1 MDIKGLGSPA
11 IKSYWW
17 KAHKLKNP
25 GWKQNW
31 NEPKHKTRNEER
43 QDKVRCWAVASA
55 ARLKLKNIYI
65 FILTCERV
73 LKGEKYKWQI
83 RATGQESVW
92 SSSWWAELH
101 KLTELNQHIHS
112 HCILKLHFGSPLV
125 QFLYSYSVATSIH
138 SSTLGSVCLKRM
150 WNKNSWLATSES
162 KTAKFTL
169 QSHNGSACVTH
180 VNMN

>member
-125 QFLYSYSVATSIH
+125 QFILIQLQRSNQHPFQHSGFSV
-138 SSTLGSVCLKRM
+138 
-150 WNKNSWLATSES
+150 SEEDV
-162 KTAKFTL
+162 KQEFMVGKIYTAKPQWKCMCHTREHEL
-169 QSHNGSACVTH
+169 DS
-180 VNMN
+180 